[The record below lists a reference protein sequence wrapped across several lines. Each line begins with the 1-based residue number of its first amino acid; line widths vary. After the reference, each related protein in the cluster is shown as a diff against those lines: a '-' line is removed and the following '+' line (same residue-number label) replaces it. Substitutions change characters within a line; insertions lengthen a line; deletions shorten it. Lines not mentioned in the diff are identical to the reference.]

1 MNSYFC
7 FSGKKMFQY
16 FLRRLL
22 LAIPTFFGCTIIVFF
37 VVNLAPG
44 GPYEQQVQALKSGS
58 GFGVGA
64 ESSAASN
71 NGSATI
77 PPTALAE
84 LKRYYGFDKPVY
96 IRYMIWLGI
105 WPRETDSYNVTLGT
119 PRNVGEGKFVVVSEQ
134 NGKYSVLDESSK
146 QSVSDIWYVENAVL
160 DTLGTKQLRV
170 FRTELSG
177 ILTGNFGNSYEYREP
192 VIDLI
197 TARIPISLQF
207 GVIGLVLSYVI
218 CIYLGIKKAL
228 NHGSTF
234 DIVSSSIVL
243 ISYSIPGW
251 ALGLLLLVLLGGGS
265 FFDVFPLGGLQSSDY
280 SSYTLIEKILDRS
293 YHFVLPVISS
303 TISSF
308 AGITL
313 MMKNSLLDNLS
324 QDYIR
329 TAFAKGMREERIIW
343 LHAMKNSIIPIASNI
358 GHIIGIA
365 FIGSFFI
372 ETTFNIEGIGKLSY
386 YAILS
391 RDYTVVFA
399 FTVIG
404 VIVNL
409 LGNMLSD
416 IILALVDP
424 RIRFR

>member
-1 MNSYFC
+1 
-7 FSGKKMFQY
+7 MFQY

-119 PRNVGEGKFVVVSEQ
+119 PRNVGEGKFVVVNEQ
-134 NGKYSVLDESSK
+134 NGKYSVIDESSK

-207 GVIGLVLSYVI
+207 GVIGLVLS
-218 CIYLGIKKAL
+218 
-228 NHGSTF
+228 
-234 DIVSSSIVL
+234 
-243 ISYSIPGW
+243 
-251 ALGLLLLVLLGGGS
+251 
-265 FFDVFPLGGLQSSDY
+265 
-280 SSYTLIEKILDRS
+280 
-293 YHFVLPVISS
+293 
-303 TISSF
+303 
-308 AGITL
+308 
-313 MMKNSLLDNLS
+313 
-324 QDYIR
+324 
-329 TAFAKGMREERIIW
+329 
-343 LHAMKNSIIPIASNI
+343 
-358 GHIIGIA
+358 
-365 FIGSFFI
+365 
-372 ETTFNIEGIGKLSY
+372 
-386 YAILS
+386 
-391 RDYTVVFA
+391 
-399 FTVIG
+399 
-404 VIVNL
+404 
-409 LGNMLSD
+409 
-416 IILALVDP
+416 
-424 RIRFR
+424 

>member
-1 MNSYFC
+1 
-7 FSGKKMFQY
+7 MFQY

-119 PRNVGEGKFVVVSEQ
+119 PRNVGEGKFVVVNQQ
-134 NGKYSVLDESSK
+134 NGKYTVIDESSK

-160 DTLGTKQLRV
+160 DTIGTKQLRV

-228 NHGSTF
+228 HHGSTF

-280 SSYTLIEKILDRS
+280 ASYTLIEKILDRS
-293 YHFVLPVISS
+293 
-303 TISSF
+303 
-308 AGITL
+308 
-313 MMKNSLLDNLS
+313 K
-324 QDYIR
+324 
-329 TAFAKGMREERIIW
+329 K
-343 LHAMKNSIIPIASNI
+343 ASNI
-358 GHIIGIA
+358 RGL
-365 FIGSFFI
+365 FIKILFQQFFYRWC
-372 ETTFNIEGIGKLSY
+372 K
-386 YAILS
+386 ILM
-391 RDYTVVFA
+391 F
-399 FTVIG
+399 
-404 VIVNL
+404 
-409 LGNMLSD
+409 
-416 IILALVDP
+416 
-424 RIRFR
+424 